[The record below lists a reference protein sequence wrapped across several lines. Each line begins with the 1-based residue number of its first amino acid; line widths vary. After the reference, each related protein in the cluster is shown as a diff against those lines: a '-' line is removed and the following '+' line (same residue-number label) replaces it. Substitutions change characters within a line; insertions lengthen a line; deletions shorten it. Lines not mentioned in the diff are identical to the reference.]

1 MAGPLM
7 ANPAAEAAIRYTEL
21 GFKVYPVHV
30 DLVTGDDGK
39 VRKIPRFK
47 GGHWSPEPRE
57 DGRPGADYP
66 TEPDAI
72 RAHWAGYDGV
82 VIVCSLS
89 GIVAVD
95 IDQGDGK
102 DGWGNLKAAGLK
114 PPSTPMVQNTSGGGR
129 HLLYRAPE
137 GVELSSRQ
145 GVPVKDVDIRA
156 AGGNGGLL
164 FVEPTALPDGR
175 AWHFQKVVP
184 RDELPEFP
192 PDWVD
197 LIQVK
202 ESIGR
207 LETAAPLPADPENL
221 LQRVRDMPAGEGWER
236 LGPLS
241 MRYAAV
247 AMGVGMTD
255 SEIEEAFLEAYRD
268 RPGGTAS
275 DAKRSIRSALRKV
288 EPWLPGEPEPD
299 FEDLVAEEAA
309 RAEVRERGRRKA
321 LAKIE
326 GEDAVQLRREDAADL
341 LAPMENVPWVVPDLF
356 AEKEL
361 TILYGGSRAAKT
373 AMMVDLCGQLSVG
386 GTFMGAGVRRTRVLY
401 LAAEAFTSVANRFR
415 AWFRYHEV
423 NPDPRWI
430 EVQPGNVQLDNPLSV
445 ERAVSYMKG
454 YDFVVVDML
463 EYVTGGLSINVD
475 AARIVVALKD
485 VASRAGVTLV
495 VLHHP
500 KAPKV
505 DKDGETVYSKEMA
518 GQHGAFFGKANYVLF
533 AEPDGEYRYSV
544 TVTKS
549 KDSTDGARWTGKTI
563 GGPGG
568 LPIYVSERKLD
579 Y

>member
-1 MAGPLM
+1 MT
-7 ANPAAEAAIRYTEL
+7 NQAAEAAVRYTQL
-21 GFKVYPVHV
+21 GFKCYPVHV

-47 GGHWSPEPRE
+47 DGHWSPEK
-57 DGRPGADYP
+57 GAKYP
-66 TEPDAI
+66 TDPDEI
-72 RAHWAGYDGV
+72 RAHWAGFDGV
-82 VIVCSLS
+82 VIVCALS

-95 IDQGDGK
+95 IDQAGEK
-102 DGWGNLKAAGLK
+102 DGWGNLKAAGLT
-114 PPSTPMVQNTSGGGR
+114 PPTTPMVQNTSGGGR
-129 HLLYRAPE
+129 HLIYRAPE

-164 FVEPTALPDGR
+164 FVEPTSLPDGR
-175 AWHFQKVVP
+175 AWKFQKVVA
-184 RDELPEFP
+184 RDELP
-192 PDWVD
+192 V
-197 LIQVK
+197 
-202 ESIGR
+202 
-207 LETAAPLPADPENL
+207 LPADWVELVRVHEERHASHEGALPSDPEAL
-221 LQRVRDMPAGEGWER
+221 LERVREMPAGEGWER

-247 AMGVGMTD
+247 AMGVAMTD
-255 SEIEEAFLEAYRD
+255 PEIEEAFLEAYRD
-268 RPGGTAS
+268 RPGGTLS
-275 DAKRSIRSALRKV
+275 DARRSIRSALKKV

-299 FEDLVAEEAA
+299 FEDLVAEEAR
-309 RAEVRERGRRKA
+309 RAEIKERGKRVA

-326 GEDAVQLRREDAADL
+326 GEDAVQLRHEDAADL
-341 LAPMENVPWVVPDLF
+341 LAPMEKTAWVVEGLI
-356 AEKEL
+356 AENEV

-373 AMMVDLCGQLSVG
+373 AMMVDLGGQLATG
-386 GTFMGAGVRRTRVLY
+386 GEFMGASVERTRVLY

-415 AWFRYHEV
+415 AWFRHHEV
-423 NPDPRWI
+423 RPDSRMI
-430 EVQPGNVQLDNPLSV
+430 EVQPGNLQLDNPRSV
-445 ERAVSYMKG
+445 ERAVSYMRG
-454 YDFVVVDML
+454 FRFVVVDML
-463 EYVTGGLSINVD
+463 EYVIGGLSTSTE

-485 VASRAGVTLV
+485 IAARAGVTMV

-505 DKDGETVYSKEMA
+505 NSDGETVYSKEMA

-533 AEPDGEYRYSV
+533 AEPDGGTYHYVV

-549 KDSTDGARWTGKTI
+549 KDSEDGARWIGRTI

-568 LPIYVSERKLD
+568 FPVYVSEGKRN